1 MDEHNVLRLDIS
13 MKYLRSMHQRN
24 GVQQIADNERSTLLR
39 QGLPSRND
47 IIELPIAPQ
56 LKYSIKMLLV
66 SKEAICFD
74 DIGMV

>member
-1 MDEHNVLRLDIS
+1 MDQNNVLRLDIS
-13 MKYLRSMHQRN
+13 MKYLRSMHQRHCI
-24 GVQQIADNERSTLLR
+24 QQIADNERSTLLR

-56 LKYSIKMLLV
+56 LKYSIKMLLIG
-66 SKEAICFD
+66 KEAIGFD